1 MNGAP
6 LEGTRGAPE
15 ARQARRRDAS
25 LFGGGA
31 LLTVFFA
38 AAVVLRPGAGLALL
52 AAAGLLALLV
62 LARHRIGRVR
72 VVALIVAG
80 LVSLPL
86 LALLG
91 PSFALSAIPQLFAF
105 RFVLLFVCLVGVTY
119 LIVLAEPLR
128 FAVGDVALPA
138 ALWYAWLC
146 IGLLWAPDKLLGID
160 YIAIV
165 TTMVALMAATAIAG
179 GTPRRLRALS
189 LTLAVGYAVIVG
201 FTMLEAR
208 FGIRLPT
215 SRLLSTASSQSYAVT
230 SVFHNQNDLATF
242 IALCWPFL
250 LCAFFFTRR
259 VGWLLLDL
267 LLIALGAAA
276 FLRTGSR
283 SSLIAVG
290 ISSIAAAVLFSHLGS
305 RLTTRAGK
313 IAGGLVVVALV
324 GGAGYLLFND
334 SQNDMLRQFRLE
346 SLLAQ
351 AQAGEGSGAIRTGL
365 TARGLEIAGD
375 TYLVGA
381 GPGQA
386 EGIISSGGGLGIS
399 NLHNWWLETYV
410 NGGLV
415 GFGLHLVFVLG
426 LVLTLWPIARRDPE
440 PLVRYLASG
449 TVLALLGFSVGAL
462 GPSSSVGF
470 APMWILYG
478 VGLAVILRSRLA
490 ARDRVAKTAPIL
502 GVAGAD
508 AGGGM
513 RHAGEEA

>member
-1 MNGAP
+1 MSQSPAP
-6 LEGTRGAPE
+6 RAASVSAE
-15 ARQARRRDAS
+15 ARIRYRDAT
-25 LFGGGA
+25 
-31 LLTVFFA
+31 LLVA
-38 AAVVLRPGAGLALL
+38 GAAVTVILAVVIALRPVAGLVLL
-52 AAAGLLALLV
+52 AAVAFAALVLLV
-62 LARHRIGRVR
+62 RHRIGRVR

-91 PSFALSAIPQLFAF
+91 PSFALPAIPQLFAF
-105 RFVLLFVCLVGVTY
+105 RLVLLLVCLVGVTY
-119 LIVLAEPLR
+119 LIVLTEPLP
-128 FAVGDVALPA
+128 FALGDVALPA
-138 ALWYAWLC
+138 TLWYAWLC
-146 IGLLWAPDKLLGID
+146 IGILWAPDRLLGIN

-165 TTMVALMAATAIAG
+165 TTMVALMAATAAAG
-179 GTPRRLRALS
+179 STPRRLRALS
-189 LTLAVGYAVIVG
+189 LTLAVGYGVIVG
-201 FTMLEAR
+201 FTVLEAR

-215 SRLLSTASSQSYAVT
+215 SRLSAASSQSYAVT

-250 LCAFFFTRR
+250 LCAFLFTRR
-259 VGWLLLDL
+259 AGWILLDL

-290 ISSIAAAVLFSHLGS
+290 ISSVAAAVLFSHLGS

-313 IAGGLVVVALV
+313 LAGALVVVALA

-334 SQNDMLRQFRLE
+334 SQNGMLRQFRLE
-346 SLLAQ
+346 SLLVQ

-386 EGIISSGGGLGIS
+386 EGIISSGGDLGIS

-410 NGGLV
+410 NGGLI

-449 TVLALLGFSVGAL
+449 TVLALLGLTVGAL

-470 APMWILYG
+470 APLWILYG
-478 VGLAVILRSRLA
+478 VGLAVILRSRLT
-490 ARDRVAKTAPIL
+490 ARDRVAKTAPVL
-502 GVAGAD
+502 GIAA
-508 AGGGM
+508 AGGT
-513 RHAGEEA
+513 RHAGEEAQA